1 VLTSLQV
8 LLRLATL
15 RWLGVFICALAP
27 LLAAANTASALE
39 PAQTKTRIWG
49 FDFAKHNSGGLFRA
63 ASSGKHQGNRLA
75 EAAEAS
81 GSLLAA
87 RGLANVS
94 PTVAE
99 LRALGS
105 VKGFQVH
112 HILPEYL
119 GKMLGYT
126 SQQMTAHPG
135 TFISQWA
142 HTGALNPAAMHKA
155 ISRYLPPMVNGQRAT
170 YSAAQIRGGLQQ
182 AYADLGRSD
191 LFGAIEH
198 LIL

>member
-87 RGLANVS
+87 RGGAQSAANAARLRAQLAADHILNAQRVGS
-94 PTVAE
+94 GLKADAAHRSASFLSRAE
-99 LRALGS
+99 LEAG
-105 VKGFQVH
+105 QVFG
-112 HILPEYL
+112 IRGGDGVQRTLL
-119 GKMLGYT
+119 QTQGG
-126 SQQMTAHPG
+126 
-135 TFISQWA
+135 
-142 HTGALNPAAMHKA
+142 
-155 ISRYLPPMVNGQRAT
+155 VNGQKGIFEFIID
-170 YSAAQIRGGLQQ
+170 SG
-182 AYADLGRSD
+182 
-191 LFGAIEH
+191 GAISH
-198 LIL
+198 QRFIPGGAITGFPNQVVTRLP